1 MSDVRARLAEA
12 LRNHFKLHRA
22 GRPEEW
28 VCGGCHADFHNFQCH
43 EDHVAD
49 VLLSLEGVAIVAL
62 PEPDDTGSGQGGE
75 FDAWWGRYPDNDP
88 HHAPRWAGYDVWAEH
103 GKVHTSAIHEHTP
116 DQARAL
122 AAVLLAA
129 ADAAKAAGGEHDP
142 ECEHRGRYDR
152 FEGVEYCA
160 GCGAAQS

>member
-1 MSDVRARLAEA
+1 MPDVVRAKLAEA
-12 LRNHFKLHRA
+12 LRDQHA
-22 GRPEEW
+22 
-28 VCGGCHADFHNFQCH
+28 VAYDDDAAMYYCDCGMATGDYRVWADH
-43 EDHVAD
+43 D

-75 FDAWWGRYPDNDP
+75 FDAWWGRYHDNDP
-88 HHAPRWAGYDVWAEH
+88 HHAPRWAGHDVWAEH

-116 DQARAL
+116 DQARAP
-122 AAVLLAA
+122 AAALLAA

-142 ECEHRGRYDR
+142 ECEDRGRYDR
-152 FEGVEYCA
+152 FEGVDYCA

>member
-1 MSDVRARLAEA
+1 MSDVRARLAAA
-12 LRNHFKLHRA
+12 LRGHQRNPYGQHDGWWECSCSTDEPHT
-22 GRPEEW
+22 PE
-28 VCGGCHADFHNFQCH
+28 HL
-43 EDHVAD
+43 AD

-62 PEPDDTGSGQGGE
+62 PEPEATGSGQGGE